1 MRNNLKSGLL
11 FSYAAIFI
19 QSAVSLIYTPVLLRL
34 LGGQDYGLLQLAV
47 STIANLSVLS
57 FGFTGSYM
65 RFYAPYRANKDF
77 NSAAKLNGMFLL
89 IFLTASFL
97 SLIAGGIITANTHLI
112 FSRSMT
118 ASQTVALKML
128 LAVMTVNM
136 ALTFPSNVFDVYIA
150 SQERFS
156 FQKLIIIISSLLTP
170 IITLPLLL
178 HDFGSIA
185 AAVCMTAVT
194 FLKLIINALYC
205 IKHLRMRFIFSFD
218 STLFKELSVFSFFI
232 FLNIISD
239 QINWNVDKTILGIFK
254 GSESVTRY
262 SIGSQLNGY
271 FLSIS
276 YALCTLLT
284 PRAHTLVAEGHDSAS
299 LTRFFTR
306 FGKAQFIIM
315 SYIFIMLIT
324 TGRPF
329 IRLWSGLQSDIPYF
343 TALILTGPIL
353 ITSAQSIGI
362 EIQRAK
368 DLHRFR
374 SVLYIL
380 IAAVNI
386 IISIPLCVKFGEIG
400 CALGT
405 CIGLTFGNVIIM
417 NIYYHKRVGLDIK
430 YFWRNVFAV
439 LPSFIPCIALIC
451 LLRYLP
457 LNGIAYIIS
466 CTAAVTAVYI
476 VSVYFIGLSKSER
489 CAVKNILSKNE
500 R

>member
-1 MRNNLKSGLL
+1 MKNSHLKSGFI

-34 LGGQDYGLLQLAV
+34 LGGQSYGLLQLAI
-47 STIANLSVLS
+47 STIASLSVLS

-89 IFLTASFL
+89 IFLAASFL
-97 SLIAGGIITANTHLI
+97 SLIAGSIITANTHII
-112 FSRSMT
+112 FSRAMT
-118 ASQTVALKML
+118 ASQTGTLKTL

-136 ALTFPSNVFDVYIA
+136 AITFPSNVFDVYIA
-150 SQERFS
+150 SQERFT
-156 FQKLIIIISSLLTP
+156 FQKLIIIVSSLLTP
-170 IITLPLLL
+170 VITVPLLL
-178 HDFGSIA
+178 RGFGSIA

-194 FLKLIINALYC
+194 LLKLITNALYC
-205 IKHLRMRFIFSFD
+205 IKYLKMRFIFSFD
-218 STLFKELSVFSFFI
+218 SALLKELSVFSFFI

-239 QINWNVDKTILGIFK
+239 QINWNTDKTILGIFK

-276 YALCTLLT
+276 YALCSLLT
-284 PRAHTLVAEGHDSAS
+284 PRAHTLVAEGHDNAY

-315 SYIFIMLIT
+315 SYIFIMLIAA
-324 TGRPF
+324 GKPF

-343 TALILTGPIL
+343 TALILTAPVL

-374 SVLYIL
+374 SIVYIL
-380 IAAVNI
+380 IASVNI
-386 IISIPLCVKFGEIG
+386 IISIPLCIKFGEIG

-405 CIGLTFGNVIIM
+405 CIGLTAGNIIIM
-417 NIYYHKRVGLDIK
+417 NIYYHKRMGLDVK
-430 YFWRNVFAV
+430 YFWRNVLSV
-439 LPSFIPCIALIC
+439 LPSFIPCIILIC
-451 LLRYLP
+451 LFRYFP
-457 LNGIAYIIS
+457 YDGITYIIS
-466 CTAAVTAVYI
+466 CAAAVTAVYMA
-476 VSVYFIGLSKSER
+476 SVYFIGLSKKER
-489 CAVKNILSKNE
+489 RAVKHILLKK
-500 R
+500 